1 MKPFD
6 EKFADNVRN
15 AFDSLHEEMPPQAWT
30 DMKARL
36 DGRGK
41 ARVLAFWPFF
51 SKAAGIALLV
61 GMSVFWFVSFDS
73 ADLKNQLAE
82 KPREEQARHT
92 TSEEIAETESSDT
105 SQVPE
110 KETLSEIILAD
121 QKPAPSVS
129 RKTGLLKPTATI
141 VFELPAIEVP
151 ILIAE
156 AETPA
161 IVEEAVAETAIVQ
174 TQEQEVPTLVLR
186 PQPDPTQVTN
196 GRQPRFNQPAP
207 DLPKSSEH
215 ENRLS
220 WGITAGSM
228 LAFAEQRISDG
239 PGYSAGV
246 TAEYALSPIVSL
258 SSGGMLTYHQ
268 FELVNF
274 SRADFAYDY
283 LPSFDNVK
291 NINLTGNNH
300 YEMLALE
307 IPLNAQ
313 FNVMETKKRRLYVG
327 AGLSSL
333 VYLQQRFSGTN
344 TAFYERSFFN
354 QATGNFELQ
363 YSASTFEVN
372 EEYGPLS
379 RFDFGRLVNLSFGY
393 VIRRENSA
401 MVIEPFIKLP
411 IGTLTSREINLGMGG
426 ISLKYRFSG
435 N

>member
-15 AFDSLHEEMPPQAWT
+15 AFDSLHEEMPPQAWA

-36 DGRGK
+36 EGRSK
-41 ARVLAFWPFF
+41 ARILTFWPFL

-61 GMSVFWFVSFDS
+61 GMSVFWFVDFYATDS
-73 ADLKNQLAE
+73 INKLAE
-82 KPREEQARHT
+82 KPKEEQASHT
-92 TSEEIAETESSDT
+92 YSGEIAEAEFSETI
-105 SQVPE
+105 QVPE
-110 KETLSEIILAD
+110 KETLPEFILAD
-121 QKPAPSVS
+121 K
-129 RKTGLLKPTATI
+129 KPTPPKNTI
-141 VFELPAIEVP
+141 LASPTAAMVSELPVIEDP

-156 AETPA
+156 VETPA
-161 IVEEAVAETAIVQ
+161 IVEGTVAETANGP
-174 TQEQEVPTLVLR
+174 THTQEVPTLALR
-186 PQPDPTQVTN
+186 PQANQPQVTN
-196 GRQPRFNQPAP
+196 GNQPRFDKPAP
-207 DLPKSSEH
+207 DLPKGSDH

-246 TAEYALSPIVSL
+246 TAEYALSPNVSL
-258 SSGGMLTYHQ
+258 SSGGLLTYHQ

-274 SRADFAYDY
+274 AQADFANDY
-283 LPSFDNVK
+283 LPSFDNASR
-291 NINLTGNNH
+291 INLTGNNH

-313 FNVMETKKRRLYVG
+313 FNVMETSRKRLYVG

-333 VYLQQRFSGTN
+333 VFLQQRFSGTN
-344 TAFYERSFFN
+344 TAFYEQSVFN
-354 QATGNFELQ
+354 DATGNFELQ

-393 VIRRENSA
+393 VIRREKSA
-401 MVIEPFIKLP
+401 MVIEPFVKLP

-426 ISLKYRFSG
+426 ISIKYRFSG

>member
-15 AFDSLHEEMPPQAWT
+15 AFDSLHEEMPPQAWA

-36 DGRGK
+36 EGRSK
-41 ARVLAFWPFF
+41 ARILTFWPFL

-61 GMSVFWFVSFDS
+61 GMSVFWFVDFYATDS
-73 ADLKNQLAE
+73 INKLAE
-82 KPREEQARHT
+82 KPKEEQASHT
-92 TSEEIAETESSDT
+92 YSGEIAEAEFSETI
-105 SQVPE
+105 QVPE
-110 KETLSEIILAD
+110 KETLPEFILAD
-121 QKPAPSVS
+121 K
-129 RKTGLLKPTATI
+129 KPTPPKNTI
-141 VFELPAIEVP
+141 LAPPTAAMVSELPVIEDP

-156 AETPA
+156 VETPA
-161 IVEEAVAETAIVQ
+161 IVEGTVAETANGP
-174 TQEQEVPTLVLR
+174 THTQEVPTLALR
-186 PQPDPTQVTN
+186 PQANQPQVTN
-196 GRQPRFNQPAP
+196 GNQPRFDKPAP
-207 DLPKSSEH
+207 DLPKGSDH

-246 TAEYALSPIVSL
+246 TAEYALSPNVSL
-258 SSGGMLTYHQ
+258 SSGGLLTYHQ

-274 SRADFAYDY
+274 AQADFANDY
-283 LPSFDNVK
+283 LPSFDNASR
-291 NINLTGNNH
+291 INLTGNNH

-313 FNVMETKKRRLYVG
+313 FNVMETSRKRLYVG

-333 VYLQQRFSGTN
+333 VFLQQRFSGTN
-344 TAFYERSFFN
+344 TAFYEQSVFN
-354 QATGNFELQ
+354 DATGNFELQ

-393 VIRRENSA
+393 VIRREKSA
-401 MVIEPFIKLP
+401 MVIEPFVKLP

-426 ISLKYRFSG
+426 ISIKYRFSG

>member
-6 EKFADNVRN
+6 EKFADNVRH
-15 AFDSLHEEMPPQAWT
+15 AFDSLHEEMPPQAWA

-36 DGRGK
+36 EGRGK
-41 ARVLAFWPFF
+41 ARMLAFWPFL

-61 GMSVFWFVSFDS
+61 GMSVFWFVNFDATHS
-73 ADLKNQLAE
+73 KNQLAE
-82 KPREEQARHT
+82 KPKEEQTSRT
-92 TSEEIAETESSDT
+92 TSSEIAEAEFSETG
-105 SQVPE
+105 QQPE
-110 KETLSEIILAD
+110 KETSPEFILTD
-121 QKPAPSVS
+121 K
-129 RKTGLLKPTATI
+129 KPTPPRNTI
-141 VFELPAIEVP
+141 LPQPTAIMVSELPLIEDP

-161 IVEEAVAETAIVQ
+161 VVEETVAETETAH
-174 TQEQEVPTLVLR
+174 TQEVPTLALR
-186 PQPDPTQVTN
+186 PQTDRPQVTN
-196 GRQPRFNQPAP
+196 GSQSRFDKPAP
-207 DLPKSSEH
+207 DRPKGSDH

-220 WGITAGSM
+220 WGISAGSM

-246 TAEYALSPIVSL
+246 TAEYALSPNVSL

-274 SRADFAYDY
+274 AQADFASDY
-283 LPSFDNVK
+283 LPSFDNASR
-291 NINLTGNNH
+291 INLTGNNH

-313 FNVMETKKRRLYVG
+313 FNVMETSRKRLYVG

-344 TAFYERSFFN
+344 TAFYEQSFFN
-354 QATGNFELQ
+354 EATGNFELQ

-393 VIRRENSA
+393 VIRREKSA
-401 MVIEPFIKLP
+401 MVIEPFVKLP

-426 ISLKYRFSG
+426 ISIKYRFSG